1 MGPLSMCI
9 FAETQRLSPVTP
21 NRSPPAPPCSGCS
34 PQLMPVMSSAT
45 MRWQDRNPQPSH
57 RQDIHMKKLFKILG
71 LIIAVP
77 SVLCFAIVM
86 ITFIVQ
92 EFQKDANNGLPTP
105 NYVQNNPTFTPAP
118 IPTPRP
124 IPTATTSPAPANR
137 CAIENVPEPPY
148 KHLDCDTW
156 EVAYTLLALDLGH
169 NPHESLLNR
178 IANEIYPAIENGAK
192 ACGISAIELG
202 DYILCWRTTDEEG
215 RQTLSQSRP
224 PRSLHDRRSRHRGIR
239 RSCPTGRGMRRS
251 NCAGRHFSRMTAQK
265 TRRVPSP
272 SFIF

>member
-1 MGPLSMCI
+1 
-9 FAETQRLSPVTP
+9 
-21 NRSPPAPPCSGCS
+21 
-34 PQLMPVMSSAT
+34 
-45 MRWQDRNPQPSH
+45 
-57 RQDIHMKKLFKILG
+57 MKKLFKILG

-202 DYILCWRTTDEEG
+202 DYIYVGAQQMKREGKPSANPDHPVAYMIGVVATEEFAEAVQLAG
-215 RQTLSQSRP
+215 GCAEAIVLAGTL
-224 PRSLHDRRSRHRGIR
+224 
-239 RSCPTGRGMRRS
+239 
-251 NCAGRHFSRMTAQK
+251 AE
-265 TRRVPSP
+265 
-272 SFIF
+272 